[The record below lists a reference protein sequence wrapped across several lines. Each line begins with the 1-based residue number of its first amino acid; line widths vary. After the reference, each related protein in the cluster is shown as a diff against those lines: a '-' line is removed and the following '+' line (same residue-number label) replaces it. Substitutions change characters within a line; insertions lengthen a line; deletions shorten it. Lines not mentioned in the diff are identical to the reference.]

1 MKNKD
6 KRIASLKEQVPHISA
21 IEVNAKLADGGV
33 VLDVRDADEVSQGS
47 PHNAVRVGRSYLELN
62 IENHITDFDAPVYVM
77 CAGGLRSLFAADS
90 LQQLGYKKVYSIIGG
105 FNQWKNDGLSFEVP
119 QTLTADARE
128 RYARHIL
135 MPNVGEAGQLKL
147 LNAKVLCIGAGGL
160 GSPIALYLAAA
171 GVGTIG
177 IVDDDVVDKS
187 NLQRQILHNE
197 NTLGIPKAESARQTL
212 EALNSSI
219 KINTYQQR
227 INASNVEEL
236 LKDYDIVVD
245 GSDNIPTRYLIND
258 TCVKYKIPNVHGAIF
273 RFEGQVTVF
282 WPGDENSNGPCYRCL
297 FSEPA
302 QDEALSCAAAGV
314 LGVLPGVIGV
324 LQAIE
329 VVKLIIGIGRPL
341 VGRMLY
347 YDALDASFRELKMK
361 HHPKCKVCGH

>member
-6 KRIASLKEQVPHISA
+6 KRIASLKEKVPHISA
-21 IEVNAKLADGGV
+21 QDVVEKLADGGV

-62 IENHITDFDAPVYVM
+62 IENHISDLHTPVYVM

-90 LQQLGYKKVYSIIGG
+90 LQQLGYTDVYSIIGG

-135 MPNVGEAGQLKL
+135 MPNVGEQGQLKL

-160 GSPIALYLAAA
+160 GSPVALYLAAA
-171 GVGTIG
+171 GIGTLG
-177 IVDDDVVDKS
+177 VVDHDIVDKS

-197 NTLGIPKAESARQTL
+197 NSIGIPKVDSARQTL

-219 KINTYQQR
+219 QINTYQAR
-227 INASNVEEL
+227 IDENNVAEL

-245 GSDNIPTRYLIND
+245 GSDNIPTRYLVND

-282 WPGDENSNGPCYRCL
+282 WPANETADGPCYRCL
-297 FSEPA
+297 FPA
-302 QDEALSCAAAGV
+302 PAKDEALSCAAAGV

-329 VVKLIIGIGRPL
+329 VVKLVLGIGRPL

-347 YDALDASFRELKMK
+347 YDALDASFREIKMK
-361 HHPKCKVCGH
+361 HKPKCAACGH